1 MILIKN
7 GKIITMTGENYE
19 NGCVLIDDGKIINV
33 DKYINELDI
42 MEVIDAQG
50 GWVIPEL
57 LKLIVI

>member
-33 DKYINELDI
+33 DKYINEL
-42 MEVIDAQG
+42 
-50 GWVIPEL
+50 
-57 LKLIVI
+57 